1 LRFALRW
8 IIMRRPLPVLAK
20 GLVME
25 MILVD
30 WTRMG
35 KVYCLAGA
43 VADRGSWKF
52 VRPLQARHRDTVPR
66 NSGWSPFLLDGRHCR
81 WEIFELVGAELAQ
94 PQPPHTEDLWVR
106 GMRSLKRMATSAQ
119 RRAILEAGLRTGED
133 SLFGVRLTGT
143 RTAAYLQPGTGER
156 SLVTLLV
163 PGTRITFGVCQRTGA
178 AELDYRATLGIA
190 GLENRTLPVKDHF
203 LLQRAE
209 AAGDDLATRKQALAW
224 AVGQMGE
231 TVAVRLGVSRSFAP
245 AEEAGRASGLC
256 WLMADGFFSL
266 ADPQP

>member
-1 LRFALRW
+1 
-8 IIMRRPLPVLAK
+8 
-20 GLVME
+20 ME

-43 VADRGSWKF
+43 VADRGGWKF
-52 VRPLQARHRDTVPR
+52 VRPLQARHRDSVER
-66 NSGWSPFLLDGRHCR
+66 NCGWSPYLLDGRHCR
-81 WEIFELVGAELAQ
+81 WEAFELVSTELAQ

-106 GMRSLKRMATSAQ
+106 GMRSLRRMATPAQ
-119 RRAILEAGLRTGED
+119 RRAILEAGLHTERE
-133 SLFGVRLTGT
+133 SLFGVGLTGT
-143 RTAAYLQPGTGER
+143 RTAAYLQPGTGDR
-156 SLVTLLV
+156 SLDTLLV
-163 PGTRITFGVCQRTGA
+163 PGSRITFGVCQRTGA
-178 AELDYRATLGIA
+178 ADLDYRVTLGVA
-190 GLENRTLPVKDHF
+190 GLENCTLPVKDHF
-203 LLQRAE
+203 LLQRTE
-209 AAGDDLATRKQALAW
+209 AAGEDLATRKQTLAW

-245 AEEAGRASGLC
+245 AEGAGRASGLC